1 MADNDF
7 LSQEEIDALL
17 GGDEVEE
24 EPEEEQEEIRPFD
37 FTELESIKKGGLPGL
52 DLIYERW
59 VKIFREE
66 IRKVLP
72 KINMV
77 NKESIYISRFN
88 NFMYKIPMPS
98 SYTTFTM
105 KPLKE
110 TALLVVDSRL
120 VFTIISVMFGGPAK
134 PFKVEGRE
142 FTKLETYVIK
152 DFIDI
157 ALQTLEETFS
167 TVYEITIEKRST
179 ELNPALARIT
189 SGNEKVIICEC
200 LVDIDGFEA
209 PLYFCFPN
217 GMFLPI
223 KDVIY
228 SDFSGEVDPQWKDRV
243 QRLLMETPVKV
254 ALELTK
260 KRFFMREII
269 GWQVGSEIMLDVSKE
284 DLAILKVEN
293 EAKFNCRLGKVKDR
307 YAALLKEEVLKEE
320 EEEEAGDE

>member
-1 MADNDF
+1 MADGDF

-17 GGDEVEE
+17 GGDDEVEE
-24 EPEEEQEEIRPFD
+24 REEDVEEIRPFD

-59 VKIFREE
+59 VKVFREE

-77 NKESIYISRFN
+77 NKEAIYISRFN

-157 ALQTLEETFS
+157 ALKTLEETFS
-167 TVYEITIEKRST
+167 TVYEITIEKKST

-189 SGNEKVIICEC
+189 SGNEKVIICES
-200 LVDIDGFEA
+200 LIDIDGFEA
-209 PLYFCFPN
+209 PIYFCFPN

-228 SDFSGEVDPQWKDRV
+228 SDFSGEVDPQWEERL
-243 QRLLMETPVKV
+243 QELLMETPVRV
-254 ALELTK
+254 SLELTR
-260 KRFFMREII
+260 KRFFMRQILA
-269 GWQVGSEIMLDVSKE
+269 WDVGSEILLDVSRE
-284 DLAILKVEN
+284 DPATLKVED
-293 EAKFNCRLGKVKDR
+293 EPKFNCRLGKVKDR
-307 YAALLKEEVLKEE
+307 YAALLKEEVVREE
-320 EEEEAGDE
+320 EEGE

>member
-1 MADNDF
+1 MSDSDF

-17 GGDEVEE
+17 GGDDVVEE
-24 EPEEEQEEIRPFD
+24 SEESLSDERPFD

-66 IRKVLP
+66 IRKILP

-77 NKESIYISRFN
+77 TKESIYIARFN

-142 FTKLETYVIK
+142 FTKLETYIIK

-157 ALQTLEETFS
+157 ALQTLQETFS
-167 TVYEITIEKRST
+167 SVFEVTIEKKST

-189 SGNEKVIICEC
+189 TGNEKVIISES

-209 PLYFCFPN
+209 PIYFCFPH

-228 SDFSGEVDPQWKDRV
+228 SEFSGEVDPQWKERV
-243 QRLLMETPVKV
+243 HDLLLETPVKV
-254 ALELTK
+254 SLELAK
-260 KRFFMREII
+260 KTFFMRQII
-269 GWQVGSEIMLDVSKE
+269 EWEVGTEIMLDVSKE
-284 DLAILKVEN
+284 DLATLKIED
-293 EAKFNCRLGKVKDR
+293 EPKFNCRLGKVKDR
-307 YAALLKEEVLKEE
+307 YAALLKAEVVK
-320 EEEEAGDE
+320 DEDNE

>member
-1 MADNDF
+1 MSDSDF

-17 GGDEVEE
+17 GGDV
-24 EPEEEQEEIRPFD
+24 EEEQEEVLSDERPFD
-37 FTELESIKKGGLPGL
+37 FSELESIKKGGLPGL

-77 NKESIYISRFN
+77 NKESIYIARFN
-88 NFMYKIPMPS
+88 NFMFKIPMPS

-142 FTKLETYVIK
+142 FTKLETYIIK

-157 ALQTLEETFS
+157 ALKTLEATFS
-167 TVYEITIEKRST
+167 SVYSVEIEKKST

-189 SGNEKVIICEC
+189 TGNEKVIISEC

-209 PLYFCFPN
+209 PIYFCYPH

-228 SDFSGEVDPQWKDRV
+228 SEFSGEADPQWEERV
-243 QRLLMETPVKV
+243 RDLLLETPVTV

-260 KRFFMREII
+260 KLFFMREII
-269 GWQVGSEIMLDVSKE
+269 EWEVGTEIMLDVSKE
-284 DLAILKVEN
+284 DFATLLIED
-293 EAKFNCRLGKVKDR
+293 EPKFNCRLGKVKDR
-307 YAALLKEEVLKEE
+307 YAALLKEEVIKEE
-320 EEEEAGDE
+320 DE